1 MLDKLHLSDDE
12 KKKIKNN
19 QTHELLTKYKESSRN
34 DSKAVQS
41 LEKALLITSENI
53 HLNSFMYE
61 PILDM
66 GEQGL
71 KGLYDIISELLPK
84 EKANIN

>member
-1 MLDKLHLSDDE
+1 
-12 KKKIKNN
+12 
-19 QTHELLTKYKESSRN
+19 
-34 DSKAVQS
+34 
-41 LEKALLITSENI
+41 
-53 HLNSFMYE
+53 MYE